1 MPTPRARCDQGPDS
15 IAKEEPVNK
24 LSIVTVFAL
33 IGSAGLA
40 IAQPEKKEEKKPETT
55 TPAIKIQPA
64 PQDEKKKD
72 EKKAEV
78 TLKVGSDAPKIEAT
92 KWVKGK
98 EVKSFEKGKVY
109 IVEFWATWCP
119 PCVESIPHLTDLS
132 KKYPDVTI
140 IGMASSERPGKDAKE
155 DKRLEGVEK
164 FVKEQGEKMD
174 YTVAYDAD
182 RKMSASWMKPA
193 GQGGI
198 PCAFIVNG
206 EGKIAWIG
214 NPLDDKFESEIGK
227 LAKAVEPAKKDAKK
241 PEKAKPAHDDKEK
254 TKK

>member
-1 MPTPRARCDQGPDS
+1 M
-15 IAKEEPVNK
+15 NK
-24 LSIVTVFAL
+24 LSIVTVLAL

-40 IAQPEKKEEKKPETT
+40 IAEPEKKEVKQPETA
-55 TPAIKIQPA
+55 TPATKIQPV
-64 PQDEKKKD
+64 PKD
-72 EKKAEV
+72 EKKDNKKDDKKKVEAK
-78 TLKVGSDAPKIEAT
+78 LAVGSDAPKIEAT

-119 PCVESIPHLTDLS
+119 PCVKSIPHLTEMA

-164 FVKEQGEKMD
+164 FVKEQGDKMD

-182 RKMSASWMKPA
+182 RKMTAAWMQPA

-227 LAKAVEPAKKDAKK
+227 LAKAVEPKKDSKDAKK
-241 PEKAKPAHDDKEK
+241 PEKAKPAGEDKEK

>member
-1 MPTPRARCDQGPDS
+1 M
-15 IAKEEPVNK
+15 NK
-24 LSIVTVFAL
+24 LSIVTVLAL

-40 IAQPEKKEEKKPETT
+40 IAQPEKKEEKKPETG

-64 PQDEKKKD
+64 PKDEK
-72 EKKAEV
+72 KKAEV

-119 PCVESIPHLTDLS
+119 PCVKSIPHLTEMA
-132 KKYPDVTI
+132 KKYPDVTV
-140 IGMASSERPGKDAKE
+140 IGMASSERAGKDPKD

-164 FVKEQGEKMD
+164 FVKDQGDKMD
-174 YTVAYDAD
+174 YTVAFDAD
-182 RKMSASWMKPA
+182 RKMSAAWMTPA

-227 LAKAVEPAKKDAKK
+227 VAKAVEPKKDAKK
-241 PEKAKPAHDDKEK
+241 PEKAKPASDDKEK